1 MTSIQQ
7 FIKDL
12 QEKFPNQMKDMWENN
27 QFLIEDITLKAKQMH
42 KQEIIEAREKAP
54 NLEAKYKGEAED
66 YYNYTY
72 EKEN

>member
-12 QEKFPNQMKDMWENN
+12 QEKFQNQMKDMWETN

-42 KQEIIEAREKAP
+42 KQEIIEAWNSAYGGDSFNDGK
-54 NLEAKYKGEAED
+54 D
-66 YYNYTY
+66 YYKNTY
-72 EKEN
+72 EKES